1 MLSLSPRS
9 DTFRFV
15 LPKDFLPAPV
25 QEKYAKII
33 AKNAGVIQTPIDYL
47 NESIQGVSFPG
58 IQDIVMQQQQHSSN
72 TIIRTANPRRI
83 NVEPKVDINYVTPG
97 NPLDKID
104 KTFKISF
111 RKNQGLY
118 NYFMLYESIFYRIC
132 KPELYPADKLLTV
145 DILGEKGNVV
155 SQILYKD
162 CFIDGIEGLDFSYNK
177 VERDVSTFDITIKF
191 NNIDFEILE

>member
-1 MLSLSPRS
+1 MLSLSPRT
-9 DTFRFV
+9 DQFRFM
-15 LPKDFLPAPV
+15 LPKDFLPTPV
-25 QEKYAKII
+25 QEKYAELL

-72 TIIRTANPRRI
+72 SIIRTKNRI
-83 NVEPKVDINYVTPG
+83 NVEPKVDINYITPS

-104 KTFKISF
+104 RSFKITF

-118 NYFMLYESIFYRIC
+118 NYFMIYESIFYRMC

-145 DILGEKGNVV
+145 DILGEKGQIV

-162 CFIDGIEGLDFSYNK
+162 CFLEGIEGMEFNYNK
-177 VERDVSTFDITIKF
+177 VERDMSTFDVTVRF
-191 NNIDFEILE
+191 NNIDFEFLENK